1 MSIPL
6 RLPRRRAAR
15 LLMTTLLGAL
25 PAAAAPSAADKAAA
39 EALFQEAQGLMAAG
53 NVSAA
58 CGKFESSYALDPGL
72 GAKLYLADCYD
83 RSGKS
88 ASAWALFKEA
98 HAIAQNTGQADRE
111 QSASERAADLE
122 QRLSRLEIR
131 VPAEGLPPN
140 VELTLNGSPIPNASL
155 GSALP
160 VDPGTQ
166 TIVVRARGYKPR
178 TLSIDVPV
186 GPVTKSLDLPTLE
199 REPRRPAPVAP
210 TTVAPPPVSGSDGN
224 VQRVLGFA
232 TGGLGLL
239 SLGASGFFAYRASS
253 LDNDS
258 RANCLTDDPN
268 ACTSAGASQR
278 DDARMSGNLATGTF
292 IAGAVL
298 TGAGL
303 VLVLTAPSG
312 EDTTRV
318 GLRTTFTP
326 GGAGL
331 VFAGTL

>member
-1 MSIPL
+1 MSFCQ
-6 RLPRRRAAR
+6 RTRRRRAVR
-15 LLMTTLLGAL
+15 LLLATCLGSV

-39 EALFQEAQGLMAAG
+39 EALFQEAQSLMAAG

-58 CGKFESSYALDPGL
+58 CGKFESSYSLDPGL

-111 QSASERAADLE
+111 KSASERAQDLE

-131 VPAEGLPPN
+131 VPVEGLPPN

-166 TIVVRARGYKPR
+166 TIVVRADGYQPR
-178 TLSIDVPV
+178 TVSIDVPV
-186 GPVTKSLDLPTLE
+186 GPVTKSLDIPALE
-199 REPRRPAPVAP
+199 REPKRPAPAAAI
-210 TTVAPPPVSGSDGN
+210 TDTPPPVTGSDGN

-232 TGGLGLL
+232 AGGLGLV

-258 RANCLTDDPN
+258 RANCLTNDPN
-268 ACTSAGASQR
+268 ACTSEGASQR
-278 DDARMSGNLATGTF
+278 EDARASGNLATGTF

-312 EDTTRV
+312 EDKTRV
-318 GLRTTFTP
+318 GLRTALTP

-331 VFAGTL
+331 LFAGTL